1 MNINDELGELTA
13 SLSQLHDSLHL
24 DGILLQPQL
33 PPMGRLFEKGNQY
46 ARRYGIET
54 IAMACALRSLG
65 CSLKGIAKT
74 MKATGEQAPSLPTI
88 SAMVYADK
96 YKRLREQPQ
105 CLLLTTQYIEAF
117 ESAFRQMPGWR
128 PSAAALVQVKS
139 NPGQQYRGT
148 PMAKPVGCP
157 EYNDTIEHGDR
168 RNREAAAR
176 RAKARTAGQYPS

>member
-1 MNINDELGELTA
+1 MTINDELGELTL
-13 SLSQLHDSLHL
+13 SLSQLHL

-33 PPMGRLFEKGNQY
+33 PPMGRLFEKGNDY

-54 IAMACALRSLG
+54 IAMVCALRHLG

-96 YKRLREQPQ
+96 YKKLREQPQ
-105 CLLLTTQYIEAF
+105 CLLLTSQYIDSFETAF
-117 ESAFRQMPGWR
+117 KQMPGWR
-128 PSAAALVQVKS
+128 PSAAALVQVKQA
-139 NPGQQYRGT
+139 PG
-148 PMAKPVGCP
+148 AKYDPRPASWYATP
-157 EYNDTIEHGDR
+157 EYKDTTEHDER
-168 RNREAAAR
+168 RSREAAAR

>member
-1 MNINDELGELTA
+1 MTINDELGELTL
-13 SLSQLHDSLHL
+13 SLSQLHL

-33 PPMGRLFEKGNQY
+33 PPMGRLFEKGNDY

-54 IAMACALRSLG
+54 IAMVCALRHLG
-65 CSLKGIAKT
+65 CSLKGIQRT

-96 YKRLREQPQ
+96 YKKLREQPQ

-117 ESAFRQMPGWR
+117 ESAFKQMPGYR

-139 NPGQQYRGT
+139 NPGKQYRGT
-148 PMAKPVGCP
+148 PMSKPVGCGATTP
-157 EYNDTIEHGDR
+157 GLVGRGVTNHKRY
-168 RNREAAAR
+168 
-176 RAKARTAGQYPS
+176 